1 MKKIKSNFHDIVYIS
16 RITQVTKKRL
26 RIFLSVLL
34 SNTTVLLDIGIIVFF
49 AYILTGESTDI
60 PLITYF
66 LERIYFLPILV
77 LFRFASNFVE
87 KANILSLQ
95 LQVEKNLRVYLIKEV
110 YKKGNYSVADATF
123 YINTLSGHVGYFYAA
138 LTSFLNS
145 CVQILIYST
154 FLLST
159 NLETIGIFAL
169 GGLILFFPTRTLL
182 RLGRKYMH
190 ESWVNAQE
198 TGRDVQ
204 RVVDNIFLIK
214 ILGTSQQEIERYDL
228 TTKKLQDSQLKNQ
241 VFGTINSLMPNF
253 ITVFTISM
261 LFIFTNLTKTIT
273 LEFLGVTLR
282 LVQTLGSLNTSLN
295 MMINSQV
302 HLSKFIELEN
312 NKLIERPDYLV
323 VDKDLS
329 KSITMKGIKFKYFNS
344 DEYIFDNLNLEI
356 EKNKHT
362 IITGPNGSGKS
373 TLLGLISKVFYPEE
387 GEIKINTNEIGY
399 VGVTP
404 LIIEGTLK
412 DNLLYGNNSPKKDDE
427 IIKLIKEF
435 ELFNNDVRG
444 LDTIIDKKSLSS
456 GQMQKISFIRSL
468 LANTKLLLLDESTSN
483 LDIETKNLIFK
494 ILKNKNITILNSTHN
509 KEDFEYDNHIKIN
522 YVGENR
528 EIVYL

>member
-1 MKKIKSNFHDIVYIS
+1 MKKVKSNINDIIYIS
-16 RITQVTKKRL
+16 RITKVTKKRL
-26 RIFLSVLL
+26 RIFFSVLL

-49 AYILTGESTDI
+49 AYILTGESTDVPFI
-60 PLITYF
+60 VFF
-66 LERIYFLPILV
+66 LDRIYFLPIIVV
-77 LFRFASNFVE
+77 LRFASNFVE

-95 LQVEKNLRVYLIKEV
+95 LQVEKNLRVYLIKEI

-123 YINTLSGHVGYFYAA
+123 YINTLSGHVGYFYGA

-169 GGLILFFPTRTLL
+169 GGLVLFFPTRTLL

-190 ESWVNAQE
+190 ESWLNAQE

-204 RVVDNIFLIK
+204 RVVENIFLIK
-214 ILGTSQQEIERYDL
+214 ILGTSKEEIERYDS

-253 ITVFTISM
+253 ITVFTISI

-282 LVQTLGSLNTSLN
+282 LVQTLGALNSSLN

-312 NKLIERPDYLV
+312 NKLIERPGYFA
-323 VDKDLS
+323 VDEELS
-329 KSITMKGIKFKYFNS
+329 KSIIMKDIKFKYFNS

-387 GEIKINTNEIGY
+387 GEIKLNTDDIGY

-404 LIIEGTLK
+404 LIIEGSLK
-412 DNLLYGNNSPKKDDE
+412 ENLLYGNNSSKTDE
-427 IIKLIKEF
+427 EMMKLIKEF
-435 ELFNNDVRG
+435 ELFNNEERG
-444 LDTIIDKKSLSS
+444 LDTIIDRKSLSS

-468 LANTKLLLLDESTSN
+468 LAETKLLLLDESTSN
-483 LDIETKNLIFK
+483 LDIETKELIFK
-494 ILKNKNITILNSTHN
+494 ILRNKDITILNSTHN
-509 KEDFEYDNHIKIN
+509 KEDFEYDNHININ
-522 YVGENR
+522 YVGEKR
-528 EIVYL
+528 EIINL

>member
-1 MKKIKSNFHDIVYIS
+1 MKKVKSNINDIIYIS
-16 RITQVTKKRL
+16 RITKVTKKRL
-26 RIFLSVLL
+26 RIFFSVLL

-49 AYILTGESTDI
+49 AYILTGESTDVPFI
-60 PLITYF
+60 VFF
-66 LERIYFLPILV
+66 LDRIYFLPIIVV
-77 LFRFASNFVE
+77 LRFASNFVE

-123 YINTLSGHVGYFYAA
+123 YINTLSGHVGYFYGA

-190 ESWVNAQE
+190 EAWINAQE

-214 ILGTSQQEIERYDL
+214 ILGTSDKEIERYDL

-241 VFGTINSLMPNF
+241 IFGTINSLMPNF
-253 ITVFTISM
+253 ITVFTISI

-282 LVQTLGSLNTSLN
+282 LVQTLGALNTSLN

-302 HLSKFIELEN
+302 HLSKFIELES
-312 NKLIERPDYLV
+312 NKLIERPGYFS
-323 VDKDLS
+323 VDTNLT
-329 KSITMKGIKFKYFNS
+329 KSIIMKGIKFKYFNS
-344 DEYIFDNLNLEI
+344 DEYIFDNLDLEI
-356 EKNKHT
+356 ERNKHT

-373 TLLGLISKVFYPEE
+373 TLLGLISKVFYPEK
-387 GEIKINTNEIGY
+387 GEIKLNTDDIGY

-404 LIIEGTLK
+404 LIIDGSLK
-412 DNLLYGNNSPKKDDE
+412 DNLLYGNSSPKTDDE
-427 IIKLIKEF
+427 IMSLIKEF
-435 ELFNNDVRG
+435 ELFSNDERG
-444 LDTIIDKKSLSS
+444 LNTLIDRKSLSS

-468 LANTKLLLLDESTSN
+468 LGETKLLLLDESTSN
-483 LDIETKNLIFK
+483 LDIETKQLIFN
-494 ILKNKNITILNSTHN
+494 ILKNKDITIVNSTHN
-509 KEDFEYDNHIKIN
+509 KEDFEYDYHIKIN
-522 YVGENR
+522 YVGDKRKIIN
-528 EIVYL
+528 L

>member
-253 ITVFTISM
+253 VTVFTISM

-323 VDKDLS
+323 VDEDLS

>member
-253 ITVFTISM
+253 VTVFTISM

-323 VDKDLS
+323 VDEDLS

-344 DEYIFDNLNLEI
+344 DEYIFDNLSLEI

>member
-1 MKKIKSNFHDIVYIS
+1 MKKIKSNINDIIYIS

-26 RIFLSVLL
+26 RIFFSVLL
-34 SNTTVLLDIGIIVFF
+34 SNTTVLLDIGIIIFF

-60 PLITYF
+60 PLIMYF
-66 LERIYFLPILV
+66 LERIYFLPILII
-77 LFRFASNFVE
+77 FRFASNFVE

-123 YINTLSGHVGYFYAA
+123 YINTLSGHVGYFYGA

-169 GGLILFFPTRTLL
+169 GGLVLFFPTRTLL

-190 ESWVNAQE
+190 ESWLNAQE

-204 RVVDNIFLIK
+204 RVVENIFLIK
-214 ILGTSQQEIERYDL
+214 ILGTSKEEIERYDS

-253 ITVFTISM
+253 ITVFTISI

-282 LVQTLGSLNTSLN
+282 LVQTLGALNSSLN

-312 NKLIERPDYLV
+312 NKLIERPVYFA
-323 VDKDLS
+323 VDEELS
-329 KSITMKGIKFKYFNS
+329 KSIIMKDIKFKYFNS

-387 GEIKINTNEIGY
+387 GEIKLNTDDIGY

-404 LIIEGTLK
+404 LIIEGSLK
-412 DNLLYGNNSPKKDDE
+412 ENLLYGNNSSKTDE
-427 IIKLIKEF
+427 EMMKLIKEF
-435 ELFNNDVRG
+435 ELFNNEERG
-444 LDTIIDKKSLSS
+444 LDTIIDRKSLSS

-468 LANTKLLLLDESTSN
+468 LAETKLLLLDESTSN
-483 LDIETKNLIFK
+483 LDIETKELIFK
-494 ILKNKNITILNSTHN
+494 ILRNKDITILNSTHN

-522 YVGENR
+522 YVGEKR
-528 EIVYL
+528 EIINL

>member
-145 CVQILIYST
+145 CVQIFIYST

-312 NKLIERPDYLV
+312 NKLIERPDYFV

>member
-228 TTKKLQDSQLKNQ
+228 TTKKLQNSQLKNQ

-253 ITVFTISM
+253 VTVFTISM

-323 VDKDLS
+323 VDEDLS